1 MVCAGFQF
9 PGPWWAIGVRKET
22 GRRNLPDR
30 PGGKL
35 YLAGDGIVDG
45 VQVGVSARLGN
56 WVAVGRLDLS
66 QL

>member
-1 MVCAGFQF
+1 MVCAGFRF
-9 PGPWWAIGVRKET
+9 PGRWWAIGVRKEK

-35 YLAGDGIVDG
+35 YLARDSIVDG
-45 VQVGVSARLGN
+45 GQLGVSARLAN
-56 WVAVGRLDLS
+56 WVAVGGLDLS